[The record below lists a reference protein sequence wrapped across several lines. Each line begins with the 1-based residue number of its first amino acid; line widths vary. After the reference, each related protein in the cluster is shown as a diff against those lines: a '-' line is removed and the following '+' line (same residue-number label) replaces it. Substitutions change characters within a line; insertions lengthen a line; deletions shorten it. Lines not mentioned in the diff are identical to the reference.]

1 MKTLVGLFSAATL
14 ALGTAVA
21 GDQLTVSETQTTT
34 LDDIFS
40 LATLYKGDK
49 DTFIQSFAFT
59 GRLQA
64 DAAFFY
70 PNQADDYEELQWR
83 RFRAGFKMKFLNQFT
98 LHTEAGF
105 DLNDWDSDD
114 LDEIYSRLTDVYL
127 AWSPNETFNLKVGKI
142 AAQFTMD
149 GWTSSK
155 KLIRLE
161 RSLLSTNLWFP
172 AEYHAGISADGE
184 VDNWVYKAGLYSSA
198 GGPEFGDFDA
208 GYFGLLSIGYNYAE
222 AWDMDKA
229 LLRFDYVYNDENDN
243 NGGTSDLNQVLSFNA
258 QFEKGKF
265 GIRTD
270 IAVGDGYGSQSD
282 IFAIALMPYYDF
294 TDNWQAV
301 MSYNYVTSDGS
312 NGVRLDRYENRS
324 VSGRADEV
332 HEFFAGL
339 NYYLYGHKLKWQNG
353 IEFTTASGSSNDGGA
368 YDGWGFTS
376 GIRLSW

>member
-155 KLIRLE
+155 
-161 RSLLSTNLWFP
+161 N
-172 AEYHAGISADGE
+172 
-184 VDNWVYKAGLYSSA
+184 
-198 GGPEFGDFDA
+198 
-208 GYFGLLSIGYNYAE
+208 
-222 AWDMDKA
+222 
-229 LLRFDYVYNDENDN
+229 
-243 NGGTSDLNQVLSFNA
+243 
-258 QFEKGKF
+258 
-265 GIRTD
+265 
-270 IAVGDGYGSQSD
+270 
-282 IFAIALMPYYDF
+282 
-294 TDNWQAV
+294 
-301 MSYNYVTSDGS
+301 
-312 NGVRLDRYENRS
+312 
-324 VSGRADEV
+324 
-332 HEFFAGL
+332 
-339 NYYLYGHKLKWQNG
+339 
-353 IEFTTASGSSNDGGA
+353 
-368 YDGWGFTS
+368 
-376 GIRLSW
+376 